1 MRIYLIITLTKQHY
15 DYKLTI
21 TLYNDQYSGV
31 KRCKMKIDTRK
42 EGFTKL
48 SSEIVP
54 QNKELPGTVQSGI
67 HLAESCRPSGRT
79 E

>member
-1 MRIYLIITLTKQHY
+1 MIITLKKQDFDYKLIITLYT
-15 DYKLTI
+15 DI
-21 TLYNDQYSGV
+21 YSGI
-31 KRCKMKIDTRK
+31 KRYKMNIVRRQ

-54 QNKELPGTVQSGI
+54 QNKESQGIVQSGI
-67 HLAESCRPSGRT
+67 HLVESCRPSGRT